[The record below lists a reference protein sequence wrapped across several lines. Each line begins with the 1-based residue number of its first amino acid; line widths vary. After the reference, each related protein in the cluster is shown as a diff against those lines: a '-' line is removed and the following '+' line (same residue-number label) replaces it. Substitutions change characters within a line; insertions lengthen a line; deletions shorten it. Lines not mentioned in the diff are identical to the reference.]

1 MNNIIEQTDTL
12 VNDFMGK
19 LDKVTG
25 GCEKLAPKSGKPSLP
40 PYTDLLDKLNSV
52 IDNMISDIKDKLIE
66 ENPDE
71 YYIGEESYG
80 YYNNGVGM
88 ASCGS
93 EKVYDEDRAWSD
105 AAEKLA
111 IDTANGG
118 DDYELLFKEE
128 LLTEIAKYIRSR

>member
-1 MNNIIEQTDTL
+1 MTNVVNNERCDS
-12 VNDFMGK
+12 MS
-19 LDKVTG
+19 
-25 GCEKLAPKSGKPSLP
+25 APNKIGKPSLS
-40 PYTDLLDKLNSV
+40 PYADLVDVLNSL
-52 IDNMISDIKDKLIE
+52 IDKKIESIKEQLIE

-71 YYIGEESYG
+71 YYVGEESYG

-88 ASCGS
+88 ASYGS

-118 DDYELLFKEE
+118 DDYELLFNEE

>member
-1 MNNIIEQTDTL
+1 MANAVNNERCDS
-12 VNDFMGK
+12 MS
-19 LDKVTG
+19 
-25 GCEKLAPKSGKPSLP
+25 APNKIGKPSLS
-40 PYTDLLDKLNSV
+40 PYADLVDVLNSL
-52 IDNMISDIKDKLIE
+52 IDKKIESIKEQLIE

-71 YYIGEESYG
+71 YYVGEESYG

-88 ASCGS
+88 ASYGS

-118 DDYELLFKEE
+118 DDYELLFNEE

>member
-1 MNNIIEQTDTL
+1 MTNAVNNERCDS
-12 VNDFMGK
+12 MS
-19 LDKVTG
+19 
-25 GCEKLAPKSGKPSLP
+25 APNKIGKPSLS
-40 PYTDLLDKLNSV
+40 PYADLVDVLNSL
-52 IDNMISDIKDKLIE
+52 IDKKIESIKEQLIE

-88 ASCGS
+88 ASYGS